1 MPLPQHL
8 HKRLSQRRQRQLLRL
23 LQQPQRPNLKRKPRA
38 GDIVFAHTKGTLGRL
53 IRLGERIRW
62 QERASRWNHACV
74 VSRVSKG
81 EVYVIEATLKGV
93 VESPLS
99 KYPDHAVIAPP
110 AGVDVK
116 RLVEFQKAQLGSSYG
131 VLSIL
136 CIATDLVTGNWFPS
150 LRRDGSWIC
159 SALTAE
165 GLRAAGWFTP
175 ASNFGDIYTP
185 TPAQVWVA
193 LTGHDC

>member
-1 MPLPQHL
+1 MQFQY
-8 HKRLSQRRQRQLLRL
+8 RQLSKRRQRELLTL
-23 LQQPQRPNLKRKPRA
+23 LQRPLQPKLKRKPRA
-38 GDIVFAHTKGTLGRL
+38 GDIVFCHTKGTLGRL

-62 QERASRWNHACV
+62 KESASQWNHACV

-93 VESPLS
+93 IESPLA
-99 KYPDHAVIAPP
+99 KYTDYTVLAPP
-110 AGVDVK
+110 AEVDVK
-116 RLVEFQKAQLGSSYG
+116 KLVEFNKAQLGSSYG

-136 CIATDLVTGNWFPS
+136 CIATDLITGDWFPS

-185 TPAQVWVA
+185 TPAQVWQA

>member
-1 MPLPQHL
+1 M
-8 HKRLSQRRQRQLLRL
+8 
-23 LQQPQRPNLKRKPRA
+23 KRKPRA

-62 QERASRWNHACV
+62 KESASQWNHACV

-93 VESPLS
+93 IESPLS
-99 KYPDHAVIAPP
+99 KYPVHAVVAPP
-110 AGVDVK
+110 LGVDVK
-116 RLVEFQKAQLGSSYG
+116 KLVEFNKAQLGSSYG

-136 CIATDLVTGNWFPS
+136 CIATDLITGDWFPS

-185 TPAQVWVA
+185 TPAQVWLA